1 MRFFALLRLKNAS
14 GTHVWM
20 LQGVRS
26 VVKAVQRLRKARE
39 DRVIS
44 FLGTYT
50 AFDISGSNEDVSTL
64 WPSVG
69 AMPAASA
76 MSSDLHMQG

>member
-1 MRFFALLRLKNAS
+1 MPLEHTYGCFKESVRWCKPFNGSGRLGKIGS
-14 GTHVWM
+14 YY
-20 LQGVRS
+20 
-26 VVKAVQRLRKARE
+26 
-39 DRVIS
+39 
-44 FLGTYT
+44 FGTYM
-50 AFDISGSNEDVSTL
+50 AFDISGSNEDVWTL